1 MLSALGVLFDGLAY
15 GSLLFLISIGLS
27 VTMGLM
33 NFINLAHGAFAMAGG
48 YVCVVL
54 MNRFGVPF
62 LATLPLAFFV
72 TAVVGFV
79 LERTLYR
86 RLYRA
91 SPLDQVLFSIALVF
105 MAMAGATYVWGPAQQ
120 PVELPEMLRGQLHV
134 LGSGLE
140 VGRYRLFLI
149 GMVIVLTG
157 LLVWL
162 VERTRFG
169 AQIRA
174 SVDHQQ
180 ASAGL
185 GINVSVVF
193 SVTFALGSGLA
204 GLGGG
209 LGIDVLGLDPAFP
222 IKYMVY
228 FLLVVA
234 VGGAGSIRG
243 TLLAALVLGVFDVG
257 GKYYVPEV
265 GAFIIYGL
273 MVLLLVLFPSGLLGR
288 RA

>member
-54 MNRFGVPF
+54 MNRLGVPF
-62 LATLPLAFFV
+62 LATLPIAFLI
-72 TAVVGFV
+72 TAALGFV

-105 MAMAGATYVWGPAQQ
+105 MAMAGATYVWGPSQQ
-120 PVELPEMLRGQLHV
+120 PVELPEMLRGQLRV
-134 LGSGLE
+134 LDGLE
-140 VGRYRLFLI
+140 IGRYRLFLI
-149 GMVIVLTG
+149 GVVVVLTA
-157 LLVWL
+157 LLAWL
-162 VERTRFG
+162 IERTRFG
-169 AQIRA
+169 AQVRA
-174 SVDHQQ
+174 SVDNQQ

-185 GINVSVVF
+185 GINVSLVF

-209 LGIDVLGLDPAFP
+209 LGLDVLGLDPAFP

-234 VGGAGSIRG
+234 VGGAGSIKG
-243 TLLAALVLGVFDVG
+243 TLLAALVLGVFDVA
-257 GKYYVPEV
+257 GKYYVPGV
-265 GAFIIYGL
+265 GAFVIYGL
-273 MVLLLVLFPSGLLGR
+273 MVVLLVLFPGGLLGR

>member
-149 GMVIVLTG
+149 GVVIVLTG

>member
-33 NFINLAHGAFAMAGG
+33 IFINLAHGAFAMAGG

-54 MNRFGVPF
+54 MNRLGVPF
-62 LATLPLAFFV
+62 LATLPIAFLV
-72 TAVVGFV
+72 TAAIGFV

-105 MAMAGATYVWGPAQQ
+105 MAMAGATYVWGPSQQ
-120 PVELPEMLRGQLHV
+120 PVELPEMLRGQLRV
-134 LGSGLE
+134 FDGLE
-140 VGRYRLFLI
+140 IGRYRLFLI
-149 GMVIVLTG
+149 GVVIVLTA
-157 LLVWL
+157 LLAWL
-162 VERTRFG
+162 IERTRFG
-169 AQIRA
+169 AQVRA
-174 SVDHQQ
+174 SVDNQQ

-185 GINVSVVF
+185 GINVNLVF

-234 VGGAGSIRG
+234 VGGAGSIKG
-243 TLLAALVLGVFDVG
+243 TLLAALVLGVFDVA
-257 GKYYVPEV
+257 GKYYVPDV
-265 GAFIIYGL
+265 GAFVIYGL
-273 MVLLLVLFPSGLLGR
+273 MVVLLVLFPSGLLGR